1 MYIGRHTKVT
11 KGGRVFS
18 ISAMVIDGNGRG
30 TAGWGYGRGEEM
42 SDAIIE
48 ARKDLQKRLVHI
60 DR

>member
-1 MYIGRHTKVT
+1 M
-11 KGGRVFS
+11 FS